1 MNNKILLAV
10 IVGLLGWIAWLYGS
24 GQHSTTQAG
33 GSPAKA
39 EREVLYWKA
48 PMDPNYRRAEPGK
61 SPMGMDLVPVYA
73 DEVDAKPGTVRI
85 DPSVVN
91 NLGVRTAHA
100 KMSALP
106 MQIESVAYVSYD
118 DNQVVQVNSRVD
130 GWIERLWVK
139 AEGDPVTKGEPLYAI
154 YSPALVAAQE
164 EYLAALRYAAESI
177 AAASEQRLLALGAD
191 ENVVKQIRE
200 SGKPE
205 RVVTIRAAGT
215 GVVVDLGIREG
226 AFVTPGT
233 RILSFA
239 GTNPLWIQTEVFEKQ
254 AAWLD
259 GIEKAELVVD
269 AIPGRRF
276 EAEVDYVY
284 PDLDPVTRTLKVR
297 FTLANDEG
305 LLRPNMFGRVVMR
318 SPDSTPTLSVPREAV
333 IRGGAGDRVVV
344 SVGNDRYRSR
354 LVVAGRET
362 AERTEILQGLEEHD
376 VVVVSGQFL
385 IDSESNI
392 PAALDKYQVP
402 ADAEDGHDMSMH
414 VPDAESS
421 EHAGHGNMEH

>member
-1 MNNKILLAV
+1 M
-10 IVGLLGWIAWLYGS
+10 
-24 GQHSTTQAG
+24 
-33 GSPAKA
+33 
-39 EREVLYWKA
+39 
-48 PMDPNYRRAEPGK
+48 
-61 SPMGMDLVPVYA
+61 
-73 DEVDAKPGTVRI
+73 
-85 DPSVVN
+85 
-91 NLGVRTAHA
+91 
-100 KMSALP
+100 
-106 MQIESVAYVSYD
+106 
-118 DNQVVQVNSRVD
+118 
-130 GWIERLWVK
+130 
-139 AEGDPVTKGEPLYAI
+139 
-154 YSPALVAAQE
+154 
-164 EYLAALRYAAESI
+164 
-177 AAASEQRLLALGAD
+177 GAD

-239 GTNPLWIQTEVFEKQ
+239 GTNPVWVQTEVFEKQ

-259 GIEKAELVVD
+259 GIEMAELVVD

-402 ADAEDGHDMSMH
+402 ADAQDGHDMSMH
-414 VPDAESS
+414 EPDAESS